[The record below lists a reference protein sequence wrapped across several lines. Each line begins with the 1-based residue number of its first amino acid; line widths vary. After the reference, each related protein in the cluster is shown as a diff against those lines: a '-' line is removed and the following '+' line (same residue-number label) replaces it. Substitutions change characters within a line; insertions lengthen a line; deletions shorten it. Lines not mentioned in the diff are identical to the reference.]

1 MRVCK
6 IYPIFL
12 ALNKQDFWT
21 LDNVH
26 LFVRIFCITLHIFH
40 FYFFCSVK
48 SIVALHMISPVFI
61 WNKSQNLIKEAAN
74 NETSGAEL
82 AGA

>member
-26 LFVRIFCITLHIFH
+26 LFAEYFVLRYIFFIF
-40 FYFFCSVK
+40 
-48 SIVALHMISPVFI
+48 ISSAVL
-61 WNKSQNLIKEAAN
+61 SL
-74 NETSGAEL
+74 
-82 AGA
+82 